1 MTLNLN
7 MNLHFYAAQKLF
19 STMKVVGMSE
29 LNLSANQWKDEMRRF
44 EWTPQ
49 TGRQRLLSPSP
60 FKIPFVPF
68 HVHMQLKSTVSSLQQ
83 LTNYI

>member
-7 MNLHFYAAQKLF
+7 MNLNFYAAQKLF

-29 LNLSANQWKDEMRRF
+29 LNLSANQWKDEMKRF

-49 TGRQRLLSPSP
+49 TGRQPLLCPSP

-68 HVHMQLKSTVSSLQQ
+68 PVHIKLKSTVFSLQK
-83 LTNYI
+83 YI

>member
-7 MNLHFYAAQKLF
+7 MNLNLYAAQKLF

-49 TGRQRLLSPSP
+49 TGRQHL
-60 FKIPFVPF
+60 FKIPFVLF
-68 HVHMQLKSTVSSLQQ
+68 HV
-83 LTNYI
+83 